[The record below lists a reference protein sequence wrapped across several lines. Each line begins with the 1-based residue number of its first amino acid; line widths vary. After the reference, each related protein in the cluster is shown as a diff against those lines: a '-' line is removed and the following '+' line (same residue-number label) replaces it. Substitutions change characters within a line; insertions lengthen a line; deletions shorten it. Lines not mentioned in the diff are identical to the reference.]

1 MDIRSI
7 DTGAG
12 LEQVVITA
20 TVSCIGADAGS
31 VEIFST
37 LPFNMEITEIQMVL
51 ASKLV
56 TAGSTHQI
64 KVTDGTNDICANQ
77 TYALA
82 DAIGTKKTP
91 ALDANYKRL
100 IGSDKLVIV
109 GTAGGTAS
117 TAGFALVV
125 IKAKKIGEAS

>member
-1 MDIRSI
+1 MDLRSI
-7 DTGAG
+7 DTGADK
-12 LEQVVITA
+12 EQVIITA

-31 VEIFST
+31 VEVFST
-37 LPFNMEITEIQMVL
+37 LQFPMQITEIQMVL

-56 TAGSTHQI
+56 TASSSHLI

-77 TYALA
+77 TYAVA

-91 ALDANYKRL
+91 AVSATYGILN
-100 IGSDKLVIV
+100 GSDKLVIV
-109 GTAGGTAS
+109 GTAGGTQS